1 MTKMPTLTYLGVRG
15 NDFGWADGDG
25 ERIRERVGFLFSV
38 DDEEVVLL
46 TEEVVL
52 RSDVVPG

>member
-1 MTKMPTLTYLGVRG
+1 MPTLTYLGVRG